1 MCMTMKK
8 VGIFEAKTH
17 FSALIE
23 EARSGETIVVT
34 KNGEPVARIVS
45 VEERPSERSDAMRR
59 ILGTKAKLDGLTIR
73 ELIEEGRRY

>member
-1 MCMTMKK
+1 MKT

-23 EARSGETIVVT
+23 EAREGATIIVT
-34 KNGEPVARIVS
+34 KNGEPVAQIVPIP
-45 VEERPSERSDAMRR
+45 ERRSEASEAMRR
-59 ILGTKAKLDGLTIR
+59 ILSTRAKLDGITIR